1 MTKLRLLS
9 DRLIVKDSELIRK
22 NIERYPGTAKQA
34 KEALDKHFF
43 VSDLTI
49 SQAMGILSIYDTV
62 MSDVSKIWDL
72 FEDHEN

>member
-1 MTKLRLLS
+1 MTKLKPLS
-9 DRLIVKDSELIRK
+9 KRLIIKDSELVQK

-34 KEALDKHFF
+34 KDALDKNFF

-49 SQAMGILSIYDTV
+49 SQAMGILSIYDTI

-72 FEDHEN
+72 FEDHED

>member
-34 KEALDKHFF
+34 KEALDKHYF

-72 FEDHEN
+72 FEDHED